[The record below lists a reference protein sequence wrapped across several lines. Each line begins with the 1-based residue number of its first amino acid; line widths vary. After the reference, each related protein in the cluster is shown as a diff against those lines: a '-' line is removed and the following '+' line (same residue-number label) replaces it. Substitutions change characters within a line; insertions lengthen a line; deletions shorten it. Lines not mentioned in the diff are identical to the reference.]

1 MEVFEKARLAL
12 REHLLKNKERVL
24 SDLEQMREKSVG
36 NDIFKYVEHV
46 SNSFSF
52 ESVTAFKEFSTN
64 YTFDKEILTYLI
76 TGMTNEVAIFSPPEK
91 SKKNIKKG
99 SEVSSE
105 SFFLISLQYDRSKNG
120 GVFVCGF

>member
-24 SDLEQMREKSVG
+24 TDLEQMREKSAG

-46 SNSFSF
+46 ANSFSF

-64 YTFDKEILTYLI
+64 YTFDKDILTYLI
-76 TGMTNEVAIFSPPEK
+76 TGMVNEEAVFSPPGK
-91 SKKNIKKG
+91 SKKYTKKD

-105 SFFLISLQYDRSKNG
+105 SFFLISLQYDRSKEG
-120 GVFVCGF
+120 RIFVC